1 MNSNLRGHH
10 FGGVEGVRP
19 MLDFRR
25 ILSRDLIDNPYLRQD
40 YLAQEERKSK
50 RNKHNDGHIL
60 INLPT
65 GFF

>member
-1 MNSNLRGHH
+1 MSANLGGRH

-19 MLDFRR
+19 MFDFGI
-25 ILSRDLIDNPYLRQD
+25 ILSMDLIDNPYPRQD